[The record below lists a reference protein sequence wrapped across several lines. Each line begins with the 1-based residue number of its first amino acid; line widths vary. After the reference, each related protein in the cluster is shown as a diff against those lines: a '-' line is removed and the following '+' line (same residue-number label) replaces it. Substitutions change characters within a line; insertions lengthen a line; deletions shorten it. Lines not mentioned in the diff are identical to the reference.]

1 MTGSDWTS
9 EELALLC
16 RHNNEQVAEL
26 TGRTVEEVGER
37 RLKANFER
45 NNWPQFDPE
54 RRL

>member
-1 MTGSDWTS
+1 MTKWTS
-9 EELALLC
+9 EELALLW
-16 RHNNEQVAEL
+16 RHNNEEIAKL

-37 RLKANFER
+37 RFKANCER